1 MVTVKLFGTLRLN
14 SGVKEFT
21 AEADSVRAL
30 YPLVLAEIRK
40 QKPDSGITEKALKS
54 CLIAV
59 NDRREREAGHA
70 AGKAPGRR
78 YGISL
83 PGGGRRMICTADKC
97 HKIKKAQGCTAK
109 MPYSPETVKET
120 HRNRKDQIP

>member
-14 SGVKEFT
+14 TGVKELT

-30 YPLVLAEIRK
+30 YPFVLAEIRK

-59 NDRREREAGHA
+59 NGKQVTPRTKLLDGDTVYLFPAA
-70 AGKAPGRR
+70 AGG
-78 YGISL
+78 
-83 PGGGRRMICTADKC
+83 
-97 HKIKKAQGCTAK
+97 
-109 MPYSPETVKET
+109 
-120 HRNRKDQIP
+120 

>member
-54 CLIAV
+54 CLVAV
-59 NDRREREAGHA
+59 NGERVSPRAKLRDGDTVCLFPAVAG
-70 AGKAPGRR
+70 G
-78 YGISL
+78 
-83 PGGGRRMICTADKC
+83 
-97 HKIKKAQGCTAK
+97 
-109 MPYSPETVKET
+109 
-120 HRNRKDQIP
+120 